1 MENTVH
7 AGTGVVPG
15 VAYAPATWVH
25 PRPPLPDDGD
35 RIAEG
40 AVDAEVERFRGAAA
54 AVAERLEARAA
65 EADGNAAEV
74 LLATSKL
81 TLDRGW
87 HRAAVKEMR
96 KLATAEVAVVRA
108 IAKFADMFRAAGG
121 VMAERVTDLED
132 IRDRV
137 LAELRG
143 ADEPGL
149 PAVTGPAVLLADDLA
164 PADTATLD
172 PSVFTALVT
181 GLGGP
186 TSHTAIIARQ
196 LGVPC
201 IVAVGSG
208 LRDVAAGDMVLA
220 DGALGTLEVAPDE
233 GEAHA
238 RVADAAEAAGR
249 IAAWRG
255 PAATADGH
263 RVQLLANIGDSDAAR
278 IAAEAGIAEGIGL
291 YRTELGFLSATA
303 EPDIDAQAAAYAR
316 VLRAFPE
323 GKVVVR
329 TLDAGSDKPLAFAN
343 LDAEENPALGVR
355 GLRISRSS
363 AGLMER
369 QLTAIARAAEA
380 AAADGR
386 DAEAP
391 TWVMAP
397 MVATV
402 EEATWFAD
410 LCRERGLVPGAMIE
424 VPAAALMSHD
434 LMTVLDFV
442 SIGTNDLTQYAM
454 AADRLSPHLAYLT
467 DPWQPAV
474 LRLID
479 MTCLSGADTGTP
491 VGVCG
496 EAAADPL
503 LACVL
508 VGMGVTSLSA
518 AATALPGVGAQL
530 AEVTMDACRAA
541 ARAALDASDA
551 DAARAAARDVL
562 EG

>member
-1 MENTVH
+1 MEKTVLT
-7 AGTGVVPG
+7 GTGVVPG
-15 VAYAPATWVH
+15 VACAPAVRVR
-25 PRPPLPDDGD
+25 PRPELPDDGD
-35 RIAEG
+35 RIASD

-54 AVAERLEARAA
+54 AVSERLATRAG
-65 EADGNAAEV
+65 EVEGNAAEV

-87 HRAAVKEMR
+87 HRAAVKEM
-96 KLATAEVAVVRA
+96 KNLATAEVAVVRA
-108 IAKFADMFRAAGG
+108 IEKFTDMFRAAGG
-121 VMAERVTDLED
+121 VMAERLTDLED

-143 ADEPGL
+143 LEEPGL
-149 PAVTGPAVLLADDLA
+149 PGATVPSVLLADDLA

-172 PSVFTALVT
+172 PSVFVALVT
-181 GLGGP
+181 VLGGP

-201 IVAVGSG
+201 IVAVGPA
-208 LRDVAAGDMVLA
+208 LREVPVGERVLV
-220 DGALGTLEVAPDE
+220 DGALGVVEVAPDE
-233 GEAHA
+233 AEAAA
-238 RVADAAEAAGR
+238 RVAEAEEAAKR

-263 RVQLLANIGDSDAAR
+263 RVQLLANVGDGNAAR
-278 IAAEAGIAEGIGL
+278 VAAEGGVAEGVGL
-291 YRTELGFLSATA
+291 FRTELSFLSAAA
-303 EPDIDAQAAAYAR
+303 EPTVKAQAELYAK
-316 VLRAFPE
+316 VLRTFP
-323 GKVVVR
+323 GKKVVVR

-343 LDAEENPALGVR
+343 LESEENPALGVR
-355 GLRISRSS
+355 GLRISRSA

-369 QLTAIARAAEA
+369 QLTAIAEADEA
-380 AAADGR
+380 AGR
-386 DAEAP
+386 GDDAP

-397 MVATV
+397 MVATL
-402 EEATWFAD
+402 EEARWFAG
-410 LCRERGLVPGAMIE
+410 LCRERGLTPGAMIE
-424 VPAAALMSHD
+424 VPAAALMSHE
-434 LMTVLDFV
+434 LMKELDFV

-479 MTCLSGADTGTP
+479 MTCLSGKDAGTP

-496 EAAADPL
+496 EAAADPV

-508 VGMGVTSLSA
+508 VGMGVSSLSA
-518 AATALPGVGAQL
+518 ASTALPGVGAQL
-530 AEVTMDACRAA
+530 AEVTLEQCRAA
-541 ARAALDASDA
+541 ARAALDAPEA
-551 DAARAAARDVL
+551 DGARAAAREAL
-562 EG
+562 GL